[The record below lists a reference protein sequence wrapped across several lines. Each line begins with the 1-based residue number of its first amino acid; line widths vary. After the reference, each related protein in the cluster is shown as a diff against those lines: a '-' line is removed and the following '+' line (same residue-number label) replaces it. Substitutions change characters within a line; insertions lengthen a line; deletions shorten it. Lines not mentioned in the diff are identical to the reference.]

1 MIYVFFSSIPRWH
14 AACKM
19 DTVWDTHAH
28 STWAWETL
36 NQIVPVVGNSWK
48 RGPMLISRRTTT
60 VHISC
65 QTCPWN
71 LSAIP
76 AICTCSLFS
85 QAGTLDL
92 TGQYQPLV
100 VLCAL
105 WVVWIGQHVR
115 QVGCYRPC
123 EGRRLT
129 KVRWMMIK
137 VDRSVQMLWITSQN
151 RCSELSRGVED
162 ELACIQY
169 SNSFHPEKDRFT
181 MQSHT
186 IVEPPHQRNL
196 FLPRCWTS
204 LWRCFQSNFPPR
216 RVASFAVE

>member
-1 MIYVFFSSIPRWH
+1 MYFFPRWH

-36 NQIVPVVGNSWK
+36 NPIVPVVGNSWK

-76 AICTCSLFS
+76 AICTCLFFT

-92 TGQYQPLV
+92 TGQCQPLV

-115 QVGCYRPC
+115 QVGCNRPC

-129 KVRWMMIK
+129 KVRWMIIK

-151 RCSELSRGVED
+151 RRSESSYEASG
-162 ELACIQY
+162 
-169 SNSFHPEKDRFT
+169 
-181 MQSHT
+181 
-186 IVEPPHQRNL
+186 
-196 FLPRCWTS
+196 TS
-204 LWRCFQSNFPPR
+204 LINYIGLWT
-216 RVASFAVE
+216 E